1 MKKITLLF
9 ILLPAAAFAD
19 AGDHSFGFMTNLAH
33 LLAQPDHLIMLVCGA
48 VLVIAARYLRKA
60 GKL

>member
-9 ILLPAAAFAD
+9 ILLPAAAFAH
-19 AGDHSFGFMTNLAH
+19 AGDHPIGFMVNLAH

-48 VLVIAARYLRKA
+48 VLVIAVRYLRKA